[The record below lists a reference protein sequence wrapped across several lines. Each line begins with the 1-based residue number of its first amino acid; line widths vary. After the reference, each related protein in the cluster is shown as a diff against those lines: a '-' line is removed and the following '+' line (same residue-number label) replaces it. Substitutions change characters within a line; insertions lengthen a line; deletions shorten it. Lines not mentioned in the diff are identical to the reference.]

1 MTAFT
6 LAERA
11 HDASR
16 LARFEAAYD
25 RGERLAERTQEIFED
40 LLADPEPVLE
50 AVIER
55 DRATEMIVAILEVLP
70 SINNAQSANVD
81 KLLTFCRGLE
91 TEVSETLLFQ
101 ARQKAEKECE

>member
-1 MTAFT
+1 MHALTQ
-6 LAERA
+6 AERA

-16 LARFEAAYD
+16 MARFEAAYD

-70 SINNAQSANVD
+70 SIDSPHSANVD

-91 TEVSETLLFQ
+91 TEISETLLFQ
-101 ARQKAEKECE
+101 ARQKAERECE